1 LELEILMSLD
11 ATTDAPDLAP
21 PSAQDTQQRAK
32 RRRRD
37 SRRSHG
43 KARLLT
49 LDRLDKRCA
58 SAQRALALVR
68 EFSASLGGAE
78 HLSVG
83 AKQLIQRCAVLG
95 TFIEACEVKW
105 LQGQPIELLDYL
117 AACNTQR
124 RIIQDLG
131 AAARQARDITVLDPL
146 EYARRYDERRKSENN
161 SPSTF

>member
-1 LELEILMSLD
+1 MSIDVLQ
-11 ATTDAPDLAP
+11 DAPELRP
-21 PSAQDTQQRAK
+21 PSAPPPPAK

-43 KARLLT
+43 KTKLLT

-68 EFSASLGGAE
+68 EFSADAGGADR
-78 HLSVG
+78 LSAG
-83 AKQLIQRCAVLG
+83 AKQLVQRAAVLG
-95 TFIEACEVKW
+95 TFIEACEVRW
-105 LQGQPIELLDYL
+105 LRGEPIELLDYL

-131 AAARQARDITVLDPL
+131 AATRQARDITTLTPL
-146 EYARRYDERRKSENN
+146 EYARRRDLEKGV
-161 SPSTF
+161 

>member
-1 LELEILMSLD
+1 MSLD
-11 ATTDAPDLAP
+11 VLGDAPDLAP
-21 PSAQDTQQRAK
+21 PSAPQTSQQRAK

-68 EFSASLGGAE
+68 GFSAELGGAD
-78 HLSVG
+78 HLSEG
-83 AKQLIQRCAVLG
+83 AKQLVQRAAVLG

-117 AACNTQR
+117 AAVNAQR
-124 RIIQDLG
+124 RIIEDLG
-131 AAARQARDITVLDPL
+131 AAARQARDITTLTPL
-146 EYARRYDERRKSENN
+146 EYTRRRDL
-161 SPSTF
+161 